1 MEFSKKDI
9 DAVLA
14 DVASLKR
21 DLAKA
26 ISRFKDST
34 EDSVGEAHD
43 FVDDIKDELAG
54 IYKDA
59 SKRGQKTVKKM
70 TGKVED
76 QPVAALL
83 IAFGIGFVLS
93 RLISR

>member
-1 MEFSKKDI
+1 MDINKKDI

-14 DVASLKR
+14 DVAALKR

-26 ISRFKDST
+26 IARFKDT
-34 EDSVGEAHD
+34 TTDTAEDAQD
-43 FVDDIKDELAG
+43 FVEEIRDELAG
-54 IYKDA
+54 IVKDA
-59 SKRGQKTVKKM
+59 SKRGSRTMKSV
-70 TGKVED
+70 GRKVED

-83 IAFGIGFVLS
+83 IAFGVGFILS

>member
-1 MEFSKKDI
+1 MDISKKDI

-14 DVASLKR
+14 DVAALKR

-26 ISRFKDST
+26 VSRFKDST
-34 EDSVGEAHD
+34 DDSVGEAQD
-43 FVDDIKDELAG
+43 FVEEIRDELAG

-59 SKRGQKTVKKM
+59 SKRGQKTMKTV
-70 TGKVED
+70 GRKVED

>member
-1 MEFSKKDI
+1 MDISKKDI
-9 DAVLA
+9 DAVLE
-14 DVASLKR
+14 DVASLKH

-26 ISRFKDST
+26 IARFKDNA
-34 EDSVGEAHD
+34 EDKVGGAQD
-43 FVDDIKDELAG
+43 FVEEIKDELAG
-54 IYKDA
+54 LYKDA
-59 SKRGQKTVKKM
+59 SKRGQKTVKSVSR
-70 TGKVED
+70 KVED